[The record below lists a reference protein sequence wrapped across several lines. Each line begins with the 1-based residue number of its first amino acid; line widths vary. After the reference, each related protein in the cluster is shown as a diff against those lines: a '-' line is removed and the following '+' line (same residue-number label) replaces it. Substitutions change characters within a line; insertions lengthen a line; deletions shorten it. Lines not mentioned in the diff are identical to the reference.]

1 MHLTVLSSTLLWRVG
16 SGLLLCLLAVG
27 AALPSVAA
35 PPDYRQVKLTPA
47 ETIALWPGEAP
58 GDAGKLDNI
67 GAELDTTKP
76 GQDGPQ
82 ADNYVIRTGNVT
94 KPTITVYLPPKGKAN
109 GAAVVVCPGRGYSIL
124 AANLEGTEVCA
135 WLNSLGVTAILLKYR
150 VPSRPGLERHT
161 PAYQDAQ
168 RALSLARHRAK
179 DWNLDVKRIG
189 ILGFSAGGH
198 LSALLSNAYE
208 TRAYPTIDAA
218 DQENCRPDFTLLIY
232 PAYLTMSDD
241 LTRLASEIKPTANT
255 PPTFIAMTEDD
266 PVHVENALVYGQ
278 ALKTAKVPV
287 ELHVYAKGGHGYG
300 LRPSENPISHWPER
314 AAEWLKSIGIRDK
327 G

>member
-1 MHLTVLSSTLLWRVG
+1 MCLTVLNSTLLWKVG

-27 AALPSVAA
+27 AALPSVAS
-35 PPDYRQVKLTPA
+35 PPDYRRMKLTPA
-47 ETIALWPGEAP
+47 ETIALWPDEAP

-82 ADNYVIRTGNVT
+82 ADKYVIRTGNVT
-94 KPTITVYLPPKGKAN
+94 KPTITVYLPHKRKAN
-109 GAAVVVCPGRGYSIL
+109 GAAVVVCPGGGYSIL

-150 VPSRPGLERHT
+150 VPARPGLDKH
-161 PAYQDAQ
+161 AAAFQDAQ
-168 RALSLARHRAK
+168 RALSLVRHRAK
-179 DWNLDVKRIG
+179 DWNLDAKRLG

-218 DQENCRPDFTLLIY
+218 DQESCRPDFTLLIY
-232 PAYLTMSDD
+232 PAYLTMSND

-314 AAEWLKSIGIRDK
+314 AAEWLKDK
-327 G
+327 